1 MDFEFLPMVAKYGYA
16 ATFAGTL
23 LEGET
28 VLVLSGAAAFRGL
41 LDLRV
46 LCAIGAG
53 SAFLTDNVFF
63 ALGRWCGPALIARW
77 PRFAPTVL
85 RVHALVDRFPNTSVI
100 GVRFLY
106 GMRSVGPT
114 IIGAGNMRWPKFLLL
129 DAVAVVLW
137 STCWTTAGYMLGA
150 ALLAV
155 LGAIGDAGRW
165 IFALVAGIAITVLL
179 LRHLRRKAADSSTG
193 DGTPNAQSG
202 LNDHVD
208 NA

>member
-28 VLVLSGAAAFRGL
+28 VLVLSGAAAYRGL
-41 LDLRV
+41 LDLPV
-46 LCAIGAG
+46 LCAIGAAG
-53 SAFLTDNVFF
+53 AFLTDNFFF
-63 ALGRWCGPALIARW
+63 ALGRWYGPALLARW
-77 PRFAPTVL
+77 PRLTPTVT
-85 RVHALVDRFPNTSVI
+85 RVHALVDRFPNTAVI

-150 ALLAV
+150 AALAL
-155 LGAIGDAGRW
+155 LGAIGDSGQW
-165 IFALVAGIAITVLL
+165 ILVLVAAIAITVLL
-179 LRHLRRKAADSSTG
+179 LRHRRKAAKSSTV
-193 DGTPNAQSG
+193 DGAP
-202 LNDHVD
+202 DD
-208 NA
+208 

>member
-1 MDFEFLPMVAKYGYA
+1 MDFEFLPLVAKYGYA

-28 VLVLSGAAAFRGL
+28 VLVLSGAAAYRGL
-41 LDLRV
+41 LDLPV
-46 LCAIGAG
+46 LCAIGAAG
-53 SAFLTDNVFF
+53 AFLTDNFFF
-63 ALGRWCGPALIARW
+63 ALGRWYGPALLARW
-77 PRFAPTVL
+77 PRLTPTVT
-85 RVHALVDRFPNTSVI
+85 RVHALVDRFPNTAVI

-150 ALLAV
+150 AALAL
-155 LGAIGDAGRW
+155 LGAIGDSGQW
-165 IFALVAGIAITVLL
+165 ILVLVAAIAITVLL
-179 LRHLRRKAADSSTG
+179 LRQRRKAPDSSTG
-193 DGTPNAQSG
+193 DGTPNA
-202 LNDHVD
+202 
-208 NA
+208 

>member
-1 MDFEFLPMVAKYGYA
+1 VAKYGYA

-28 VLVLSGAAAFRGL
+28 VLVLSGAAAYRGL
-41 LDLRV
+41 LDLPV
-46 LCAIGAG
+46 LCAIGAAG
-53 SAFLTDNVFF
+53 AFLTDNFFF
-63 ALGRWCGPALIARW
+63 ALGRWYGPALLARW
-77 PRFAPTVL
+77 PRLTPTVT
-85 RVHALVDRFPNTSVI
+85 RVHALVDRFPNTAVI

-150 ALLAV
+150 AALAL
-155 LGAIGDAGRW
+155 LGAIGDSGQW
-165 IFALVAGIAITVLL
+165 ILVLVAAIAITVLL
-179 LRHLRRKAADSSTG
+179 LRQRRKAPDSSTG
-193 DGTPNAQSG
+193 DGTPNA
-202 LNDHVD
+202 
-208 NA
+208 

>member
-28 VLVLSGAAAFRGL
+28 VLVLSGAAAYRGL
-41 LDLRV
+41 LDLPV
-46 LCAIGAG
+46 LCAIGAAG
-53 SAFLTDNVFF
+53 AFLTDNFFF
-63 ALGRWCGPALIARW
+63 ALGRWYGPALLARW
-77 PRFAPTVL
+77 PRLTPTVT
-85 RVHALVDRFPNTSVI
+85 RVHALVDRFPNTAVI

-150 ALLAV
+150 AALAL
-155 LGAIGDAGRW
+155 LGAIGDSGQW
-165 IFALVAGIAITVLL
+165 ILVLVAAIAITVLL
-179 LRHLRRKAADSSTG
+179 LRQRRKAPDSSTG
-193 DGTPNAQSG
+193 DGTPNA
-202 LNDHVD
+202 
-208 NA
+208 